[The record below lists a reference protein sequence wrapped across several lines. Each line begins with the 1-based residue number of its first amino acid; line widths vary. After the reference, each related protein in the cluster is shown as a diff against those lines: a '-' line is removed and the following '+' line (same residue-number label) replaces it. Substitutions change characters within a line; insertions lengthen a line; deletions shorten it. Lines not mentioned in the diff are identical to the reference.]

1 MLLGDEVC
9 APELLGLVLLAPDWP
24 AAPLEVVSWA
34 NDKLPARHTVAI
46 KIKLFFME
54 TSLRDFSTFCI
65 NLDRRIPQRY
75 PVLSLTY
82 QRPSR
87 TGADP
92 EDEAVAWVNCRNNLP
107 LDE

>member
-1 MLLGDEVC
+1 MLLGDELC

-24 AAPLEVVSWA
+24 AVPLVDVSWA
-34 NDKLPARHTVAI
+34 NDKLPARHTVAT

-54 TSLRDFSTFCI
+54 TSLRGFSMFCI
-65 NLDRRIPQRY
+65 NLDRHVPHRY

-82 QRPSR
+82 GGPSR
-87 TGADP
+87 TA
-92 EDEAVAWVNCRNNLP
+92 AAVNCRKNLR

>member
-1 MLLGDEVC
+1 MLLGDELC

-24 AAPLEVVSWA
+24 AAPLEDVSWA

-46 KIKLFFME
+46 KSKLFFME
-54 TSLRDFSTFCI
+54 TSLRGFSICT

-87 TGADP
+87 TAAAP
-92 EDEAVAWVNCRNNLP
+92 EDEAVGAVNCRKNLR